1 VFYSDDVKEEEK
13 FMETTRKRLFYIM
26 AGFIFGQLLI
36 GAKPLAAQGDCKPC
50 FDAMSKVF
58 DIPSHSYV
66 TTNMGGTIQTMELI
80 YVAGATYTKSGG
92 KWSPGL
98 TSLQEMKE
106 LEQKNRQNNKVTCRY
121 LRDEL
126 VNGEMAAL
134 YSVHEETPK
143 NGKSDSQVWISKAK
157 GLLLRSEIDLG
168 DKMHISTRME
178 YGNVKAPM

>member
-1 VFYSDDVKEEEK
+1 
-13 FMETTRKRLFYIM
+13 
-26 AGFIFGQLLI
+26 
-36 GAKPLAAQGDCKPC
+36 
-50 FDAMSKVF
+50 
-58 DIPSHSYV
+58 
-66 TTNMGGTIQTMELI
+66 LI

-168 DKMHISTRME
+168 DKMHVSTRVE